1 MPGIAPLRPGCNY
14 RLSHLVKTEVPEGG
28 KPLGHVLHT
37 VKTQNL
43 KIKLVAN
50 DAPLGRINGLARSHE
65 RRGIASGGGRHWR
78 SLGQHRW
85 PRRGWSYRLPG
96 VSLHRYRRSNDGTAV
111 HSACGNLAAAGATTT
126 DGTAVNAA
134 ARGHTGTLAR
144 MVAAAFA
151 VEQVLEEVQERM
163 ALAASAAALPP
174 TTSARFMATRG
185 TTTGGFA
192 SARGTTT
199 GFASTRGTTT
209 GGFASARGA
218 TTGFASTGGT
228 TTGGFA
234 SARGTTTAAAS
245 SVTASIA
252 TASRMTAS
260 IATASRMSARPGRTS
275 TRARIACLGALVAA
289 MTTQQTLHTAEQV
302 VLPTAT
308 ARRTGMGVG
317 RAPLAATAAS
327 RAAAGCAAASFA
339 AAAFTAAAALRFTT
353 IVAGKQA
360 LHAGK
365 QVAALAAT
373 AARRAALGLGGA
385 SLAAAAAA
393 RAATT
398 AFGFTTTVAG
408 KQTFDARKYV
418 AALAATAASGAGL
431 RLSGRRLLAGGAG
444 SRGLRRRASAGDRRQ
459 ILLGRGYPRCQ
470 DQ

>member
-174 TTSARFMATRG
+174 TTSARFMATR
-185 TTTGGFA
+185 
-192 SARGTTT
+192 
-199 GFASTRGTTT
+199 
-209 GGFASARGA
+209 
-218 TTGFASTGGT
+218 GT